1 MHTKVIKTETD
12 YNAALASIERL
23 MEGDPDLGT
32 AEADELELLT
42 LLVQDFEAK
51 RFPATVPD
59 PISAIR
65 FRMEQQGLSP
75 RDLIPYIGGRS
86 KVSEVLSGKRPLSLT
101 MIRALNEQLGIPAKV
116 LLQGREQG
124 LTEEQDDLDWQRFPI
139 RELARRGWVTA
150 KVADA
155 HHRTKEIM
163 QRFFAPIGTPSLV
176 AARYLRCDHI
186 RSARNMDRYSLAAW
200 SARVLML
207 ASRRPCAEFK
217 PGTINSRFMREV
229 AQLSWSSKGPL
240 LAQEFLGRHGICL
253 VVEAHLPRT
262 FLDGAAMM
270 SDSGNP
276 VIGLTLR
283 HDRIDNFWFSLMHE
297 LAHVFRHLTGTSDA
311 FFDDLDSSSR
321 DNLKESEADDLA
333 TEVLIPEKEWAKSPA
348 RSLRSPEAAEH
359 LAKQLRIHPA
369 IVAGRMRYEAKSY
382 RILNQMIGFGR
393 VRPLFPDVQW
403 N

>member
-1 MHTKVIKTETD
+1 MQMKVIKTETD
-12 YNAALASIERL
+12 YNVALSSIERL
-23 MEGDPDLGT
+23 MEVDPDLGT

-59 PISAIR
+59 PITAIR
-65 FRMEQQGLSP
+65 FRMEQQGLSH
-75 RDLIPYIGGRS
+75 RDLIPYIGSRS
-86 KVSEVLSGKRPLSLT
+86 KVSEVLSGKRALSLA
-101 MIRALNEQLGIPAKV
+101 MIRSLHEHLGIPAKV

-124 LTEEQDDLDWQRFPI
+124 LTEEEDDLDWERFPI
-139 RELARRGWVTA
+139 RELARRGWVVA
-150 KVADA
+150 KAADA
-155 HHRTKEIM
+155 RHRTKELM
-163 QRFFAPIGTPSLV
+163 QRFFTPIGTPSLV

-200 SARVLML
+200 SARVLIL
-207 ASRRPCAEFK
+207 ASQQACAEFK
-217 PGTINSRFMREV
+217 PGTINPRFMREV
-229 AQLSWSSKGPL
+229 AQLSWSTKGPL
-240 LAQEFLGRHGICL
+240 LAQEFLGRHGIRL

-297 LAHVFRHLTGTSDA
+297 LTHVLRHLTGTSDA

-321 DNLKESEADDLA
+321 DDLKEREADDLA
-333 TEVLIPEKEWAKSPA
+333 SEVLIPEKEWGRSAAK
-348 RSLRSPEAAEH
+348 SLRSPEAAEH
-359 LAKQLRIHPA
+359 LAKQLKIHPA
-369 IVAGRMRYEAKSY
+369 IVAGRMRYEAKNY
-382 RILNQMIGFGR
+382 RILNQMIGLGH

-403 N
+403 S